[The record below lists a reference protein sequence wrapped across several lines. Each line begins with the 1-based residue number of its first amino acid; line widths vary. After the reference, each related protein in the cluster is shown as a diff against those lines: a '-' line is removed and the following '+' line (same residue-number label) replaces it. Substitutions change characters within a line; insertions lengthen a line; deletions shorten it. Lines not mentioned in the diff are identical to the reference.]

1 MRCRCPLLPLI
12 AALLALA
19 PAALFAQPPSPQP
32 AQPIT
37 AKGTKALTDR
47 VNALELRVAAA
58 ERHIENKQEHVHLLG
73 HGPLWFSALLQ
84 TRWTGVFASDS
95 QAGAAPQT
103 EFSWSFTVPRARIG
117 INGDVG
123 PLRYVLTG
131 ELGQLRR
138 ERGALAD
145 AFIEARW
152 PFEQIH
158 GGRTEL
164 HARAGQFKVPMS
176 PLMRINEPDRLF
188 VERPVSV
195 DALGFDRDV
204 GLALDIVHG
213 GHWWILESTAGL
225 WNGAGANRLD
235 PRDMPLLLARIEL
248 GLGPSIHGQRAAD
261 IEGPD
266 ERGPLAVRVGA
277 AVAFQR
283 APAPSVGIAGAAG
296 QSPPVFDTDADRDG
310 RRDTVG
316 LTTIGADL
324 TARLRAIAFEAEALC
339 RREADGR
346 FGAAQSPPR
355 SFDEWLFGGV
365 VQLSY
370 DLRWLPDHVVFPS
383 GGVQIGVRAA
393 ATEVSPLVTGG
404 IQGPLLGDL
413 RTELGGLVSYLVN
426 ERDIG
431 GLGARLRAHYSYLRW
446 STEGAAEPTLPGEH
460 RLILEAQL
468 AHFGR

>member
-1 MRCRCPLLPLI
+1 LI

-19 PAALFAQPPSPQP
+19 PAALFAQPEQP
-32 AQPIT
+32 GT
-37 AKGTKALTDR
+37 AAGAKALTDR

-58 ERHIENKQEHVHLLG
+58 ERYSENKEGRVTLLG

-84 TRWTGVFASDS
+84 SRWTGVFAPDS
-95 QAGAAPQT
+95 QAGAAPA
-103 EFSWSFTVPRARIG
+103 FSWGFSVPRARIG
-117 INGDVG
+117 LNGDVG

-138 ERGALAD
+138 KRGVLAD

-152 PFEQIH
+152 RPEQIP
-158 GGRTEL
+158 GGHTEL
-164 HARAGQFKVPMS
+164 LARAGQFKVPMS
-176 PLMRINEPDRLF
+176 PLMRINEPARLL

-204 GLALDIVHG
+204 GLALEIVHG
-213 GHWWILESTAGL
+213 GHRWILESTAGL
-225 WNGAGANRLD
+225 WNGAGANRLES
-235 PRDMPLLLARIEL
+235 RDIPLVLARIEL

-266 ERGPLAVRVGA
+266 ERGSLAVRLGA

-296 QSPPVFDTDADRDG
+296 QSPPVFDTDTDRDD

-339 RREADGR
+339 RHEAYGT

-365 VQLSY
+365 AQLSY

-383 GGVQIGVRAA
+383 GGVQLGVRAA
-393 ATEVSPLVTGG
+393 ATEVSPLITGG
-404 IQGPLLGDL
+404 LEGPLLGDL
-413 RTELGGLVSYLVN
+413 RTELGVFVGYLVN
-426 ERDIG
+426 ERHVG
-431 GLGARLRAHYSYLRW
+431 GLDARLRAHYSYLRW
-446 STEGAAEPTLPGEH
+446 STEGAAELTLPGEH

-468 AHFGR
+468 AYFGR